1 MKIHFLGAAQTVT
14 GSQHLLEVNGHFLL
28 LDCGMFQGR
37 RQEAYEVNRNFL
49 YDPAQVEAV
58 ILSHAHIDHCGNLPN
73 LVKKGF
79 HGQIYTSH
87 ISRHLVPILL
97 ADSGHIQE
105 ADVEYVNKKRDRDG
119 KQQPIKPLYTVVDAE
134 RVEPYL
140 QKVDYNQPFEP
151 IPGVTARLVDAGHIL
166 GSAAAVLD
174 ITEKG
179 SQFRLWFSGDI
190 GRARLPIVND
200 PVLPNQADYLMME
213 STYGDT
219 LHESADLAYENL
231 KKVAARTLERGGK
244 LIIPAFAVGRTQ
256 DLVYSFNRMFE
267 AREAPRVPVYVDSPL
282 AVRVSQVF
290 RDHPEFFDK
299 EATDFAK
306 TSSAHAAL
314 GFQLLTYVQS
324 VEESKAINNIKRPI
338 IIISA
343 SGMLETGRILH
354 HLAHNI
360 GDPRSTI
367 LLVSYQAPNTLG
379 RRLVEGEKTVK
390 IYGEIFEC
398 KAEVVNLDGFSAHA
412 GQDALVKYASSTRGT
427 VKEIFLVHGE
437 PDAAEV
443 LRAKLAE
450 AGMPRVQYPARKQVI
465 EIPT

>member
-1 MKIHFLGAAQTVT
+1 
-14 GSQHLLEVNGHFLL
+14 
-28 LDCGMFQGR
+28 
-37 RQEAYEVNRNFL
+37 
-49 YDPAQVEAV
+49 
-58 ILSHAHIDHCGNLPN
+58 
-73 LVKKGF
+73 
-79 HGQIYTSH
+79 
-87 ISRHLVPILL
+87 
-97 ADSGHIQE
+97 
-105 ADVEYVNKKRDRDG
+105 
-119 KQQPIKPLYTVVDAE
+119 
-134 RVEPYL
+134 
-140 QKVDYNQPFEP
+140 VDYNQRFEP
-151 IPGVTARLVDAGHIL
+151 IPGVAARLVDAGHIL
-166 GSAAAVLD
+166 GSAAVVLD

-179 SQFRLWFSGDI
+179 SKFRLWFSGDI

-200 PVLPNQADYLMME
+200 PVLPNQADYLLTE
-213 STYGDT
+213 STYGDKP
-219 LHESADLAYENL
+219 HESLDAAHENL
-231 KKVAARTLERGGK
+231 KEVAAWTLERGGK

-267 AREAPRVPVYVDSPL
+267 AREVPRLPVYVDSPL

-306 TSSAHAAL
+306 TSSEHAVL

-324 VEESKAINNIKRPI
+324 VEESKAINDIKEPI
-338 IIISA
+338 IIISV

-354 HLAHNI
+354 HLTHNI

-398 KAEVVNLDGFSAHA
+398 KAEVVNLDDFSAHV
-412 GQDALVKYASSTRGT
+412 GQDALVEYASSTKGT
-427 VKEIFLVHGE
+427 MKEIFLVHGE
-437 PDAAEV
+437 PDAAEA

-450 AGMPRVQYPARKQVI
+450 AGMPTVQYPAWNQVI
-465 EIPT
+465 DVVPQNKMLLSEKRCLK

>member
-37 RQEAYEVNRNFL
+37 RQEAYEINRSFL
-49 YDPAQVEAV
+49 FDPAQVDAV

-79 HGQIYTSH
+79 HGRIYTSH

-105 ADVEYVNKKRDRDG
+105 ADAQYLNKKRNGR
-119 KQQPIKPLYTVVDAE
+119 QQPLIEPLYNIADAE

-166 GSAAAVLD
+166 GSAAVVLD

-179 SQFRLWFSGDI
+179 SKLRLWFSGDI
-190 GRARLPIVND
+190 GRVGLPIIND
-200 PVLPNQADYLMME
+200 PVLPNQADYLLME
-213 STYGDT
+213 STYGDK
-219 LHESADLAYENL
+219 LHVSVDVAYENL

-256 DLVYSFNRMFE
+256 DLVYNFNRIFE

-282 AVRVSQVF
+282 AVRISQVF

-306 TSSAHAAL
+306 NSSGHAAL

-324 VEESKAINNIKRPI
+324 VEESKAINGIKEPI

-343 SGMLETGRILH
+343 SGMMETGRILH

-367 LLVSYQAPNTLG
+367 LIVSYQAPNTLG

-390 IYGEIFEC
+390 IYGEIYEC

-412 GQDALVKYASSTRGT
+412 GQDALVEYASSTKDT

-437 PDAAEV
+437 PDAVEP
-443 LRAKLAE
+443 LRAKLSE
-450 AGMPRVQYPARKQVI
+450 AGMTSVQYPARNQVI
-465 EIPT
+465 EIPA